1 MSFIVFCLLPLVGGV
16 VEWCFVVI
24 SPYNM
29 LQICF
34 KHVCV
39 SAFKTFPYFL
49 SSFMSKTLKWRMFMF
64 LFVT

>member
-1 MSFIVFCLLPLVGGV
+1 MSFIVFCLLFLSVGGGV
-16 VEWCFVVI
+16 VEWCFAVI
-24 SPYNM
+24 SLYNM

-49 SSFMSKTLKWRMFMF
+49 S
-64 LFVT
+64 LFVLKALE